1 MKVQNRLTP
10 VRRNFSNQKII
21 TMLQS
26 ISNSLQLLL
35 SIDTA
40 LIGQDSALSNS
51 IKLSIQNME
60 MSADEIIKEVSE
72 MIEDNQ
78 PAMEKML
85 GKKLVTQILNY

>member
-1 MKVQNRLTP
+1 LKVQNRLTP

-78 PAMEKML
+78 PSMEKML

>member
-51 IKLSIQNME
+51 IKLSIQNMD

>member
-1 MKVQNRLTP
+1 
-10 VRRNFSNQKII
+10 
-21 TMLQS
+21 MLQS

-40 LIGQDSALSNS
+40 LIGQDSALLNS
-51 IKLSIQNME
+51 IKLSIQNMD

>member
-51 IKLSIQNME
+51 IKLSIHNMD

>member
-51 IKLSIQNME
+51 IKLSIQNMD

-78 PAMEKML
+78 PSMEKML

>member
-85 GKKLVTQILNY
+85 GEKLVTQILNY

>member
-40 LIGQDSALSNS
+40 LIGQDSVLSNS
-51 IKLSIQNME
+51 IKLSIQNMD

>member
-1 MKVQNRLTP
+1 MKVPNRLTP

-40 LIGQDSALSNS
+40 LVGQDSALSNS

-85 GKKLVTQILNY
+85 GEKLVTQILNY

>member
-40 LIGQDSALSNS
+40 LVGQDSVLSNS

-85 GKKLVTQILNY
+85 GEKLVTQILNY

>member
-40 LIGQDSALSNS
+40 LVGQDSALSNS

>member
-40 LIGQDSALSNS
+40 LIGQDSVLSNS

>member
-78 PAMEKML
+78 PSMEKML